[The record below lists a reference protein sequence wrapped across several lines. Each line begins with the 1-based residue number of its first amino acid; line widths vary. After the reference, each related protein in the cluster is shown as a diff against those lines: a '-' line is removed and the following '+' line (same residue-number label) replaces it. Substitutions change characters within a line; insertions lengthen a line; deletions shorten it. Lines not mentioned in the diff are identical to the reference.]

1 MTREEEIIK
10 ASREY
15 AMNKSN
21 DNNTWFVDYKDI
33 EEAFLEGAKFAYN
46 SAETRFYV
54 GVDLACNNED
64 TFVTNKFKV
73 KHSKKRNKVKFYVAM
88 DRYCSLW
95 LYIGKPTKIKDDFM
109 AGYQCRAIA
118 GEDCFS
124 EFGLNEN
131 DYKDLKWEDEP
142 VEVFINMED

>member
-1 MTREEEIIK
+1 MTREEIRK

-21 DNNTWFVDYKDI
+21 EKNTWFIDYKDI
-33 EEAFLEGAKFAYN
+33 EEAFLAGADFVYN

-54 GVDLACNNED
+54 GVDLACDNED

-88 DRYCSLW
+88 DRDCSLW

-109 AGYQCRAIA
+109 PVYQCRAIA
-118 GEDCFS
+118 GENCFS
-124 EFGLNEN
+124 EFGLNT
-131 DYKDLKWEDEP
+131 DDFKDLKYGDEP
-142 VEVFINMED
+142 VEVFVNIED

>member
-1 MTREEEIIK
+1 MTREEEIRK
-10 ASREY
+10 ASRDY

-21 DNNTWFVDYKDI
+21 GNNTWFVDYKDI
-33 EEAFLEGAKFAYN
+33 EEAFVAGAKFACN
-46 SAETRFYV
+46 SEETRFYV
-54 GVDLACNNED
+54 GVDLACDNED

-88 DRYCSLW
+88 DRDCLLW

-109 AGYQCRAIA
+109 PGYQCRAIA

-124 EFGLNEN
+124 EFGLDEN
-131 DYKDLKWEDEP
+131 DYKELKWGDEP
-142 VEVFINMED
+142 VEVFVNIED